1 MSADCVLINVGNLPR
16 ASNNKVAIK
25 CSDYLSLDY
34 KDKTFFVFFSEKV
47 EVKVYVLVD
56 FKSFRPSLDVG
67 INHVRGPI
75 LE

>member
-1 MSADCVLINVGNLPR
+1 MSADCVLINVGNLLR

-25 CSDYLSLDY
+25 CSDYLSSDY
-34 KDKTFFVFFSEKV
+34 KTFFLFFSEKV